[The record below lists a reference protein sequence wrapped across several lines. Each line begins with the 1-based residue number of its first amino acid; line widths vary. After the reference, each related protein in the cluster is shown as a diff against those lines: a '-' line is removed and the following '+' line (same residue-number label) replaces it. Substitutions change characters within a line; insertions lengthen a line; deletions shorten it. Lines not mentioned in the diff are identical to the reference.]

1 MHGVDVYHYPVR
13 YILYCLNMTAE
24 SVILKRAARQH
35 REFANLGLFVI
46 LISKTRRSY
55 IDLAPG
61 LSKTVVASTYPLF
74 DQKIY
79 STARNQSAIH
89 NMQNHVRCIC
99 CKSCETTSPNQ
110 APSDRFAPEYTCIDT
125 STDVAT
131 IATPLTCGAC

>member
-1 MHGVDVYHYPVR
+1 
-13 YILYCLNMTAE
+13 MTAE

-46 LISKTRRSY
+46 LISETRRSY